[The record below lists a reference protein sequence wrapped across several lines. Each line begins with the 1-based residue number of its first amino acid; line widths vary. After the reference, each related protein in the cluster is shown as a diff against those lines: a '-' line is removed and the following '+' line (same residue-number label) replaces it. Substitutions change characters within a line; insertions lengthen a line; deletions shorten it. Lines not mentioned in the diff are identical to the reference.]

1 VVGTHVLGLHTRWL
15 VVASPH
21 DPVGAIPDDEMGSFG
36 VASIAGKVLRGV
48 LEPSMQE
55 VHT

>member
-36 VASIAGKVLRGV
+36 VASIAGRVLRGV